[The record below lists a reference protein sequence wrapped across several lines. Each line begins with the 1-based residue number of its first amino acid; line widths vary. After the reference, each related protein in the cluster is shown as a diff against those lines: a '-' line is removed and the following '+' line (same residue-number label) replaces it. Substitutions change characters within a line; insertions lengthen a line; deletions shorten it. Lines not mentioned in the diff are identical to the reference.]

1 MVFALITASSVT
13 AVSFSDADGDG
24 LCEPGEEITFYG
36 DPEFDYYD
44 WDFDGDGLPDDNGE
58 VVTYVFETE
67 GIYTVS
73 VVETNGHT
81 EQKILI
87 VVVESEDNQEPN
99 PNEDNKLER
108 KINKILERLYRNNVK
123 INIIT
128 KLILKEY
135 RNSQRKGNYEI
146 DPLDV
151 LDFIAKQTGNIKS

>member
-1 MVFALITASSVT
+1 
-13 AVSFSDADGDG
+13 
-24 LCEPGEEITFYG
+24 
-36 DPEFDYYD
+36 
-44 WDFDGDGLPDDNGE
+44 
-58 VVTYVFETE
+58 
-67 GIYTVS
+67 
-73 VVETNGHT
+73 
-81 EQKILI
+81 
-87 VVVESEDNQEPN
+87 VESEDNQEPN